1 MREGVGGRLTST
13 GLYYLSISFFARRDG
28 SHAAQP
34 EGRKIVAQCTRPP
47 FEGAKHQKLTRISCY
62 TKFVLKNVTITVEE
76 DALRWARKQAAE
88 KNTSV
93 SKLVGRM
100 LEDKM
105 RQTDEYWAAYE
116 KWKGLKA
123 LSIPGLAANRLTREE
138 ANERRR

>member
-1 MREGVGGRLTST
+1 MAYPRSSVLIRGLQSTSMSRT
-13 GLYYLSISFFARRDG
+13 LELPLRSRI
-28 SHAAQP
+28 
-34 EGRKIVAQCTRPP
+34 TRS
-47 FEGAKHQKLTRISCY
+47 SCY

-116 KWKGLKA
+116 KWKSLKG
-123 LSIPGLAANRLTREE
+123 LSIPGQIGRASCRE
-138 ANERRR
+138 RG

>member
-1 MREGVGGRLTST
+1 M
-13 GLYYLSISFFARRDG
+13 
-28 SHAAQP
+28 Q
-34 EGRKIVAQCTRPP
+34 KKTR
-47 FEGAKHQKLTRISCY
+47 TSCY

-93 SKLVGRM
+93 SKLVGRI

-116 KWKGLKA
+116 KWKSLKG